1 MLTKSFALVTS
12 FASFVFY
19 SLGLFS
25 FLSDEFSDSTGKGFI
40 VAGSCLF
47 FSSILAYFAAKDTC
61 RLARHNEESLK
72 ALREEIEK
80 DYLRRRPRLK

>member
-25 FLSDEFSDSTGKGFI
+25 LLSEEFSESTGKGFI
-40 VAGSCLF
+40 VAGSCLL
-47 FSSILAYFAAKDTC
+47 FSSVLAYFAAKDTC
-61 RLARHNEESLK
+61 RLARHNEESLRQ
-72 ALREEIEK
+72 LREEIEK
-80 DYLRRRPRLK
+80 EYLRRRPRIK